1 MKLNLFTLMLLVLA
15 VVAAALRLRG
25 ETWDAWRV
33 VGLCLAAPALV
44 LLVIAR
50 LQLGRAFSV
59 HAKATTLVTTGLY
72 ARIRNPIYVFGT
84 LILIG
89 AALVVHRPRALW
101 ILVPLVPFQWW
112 RSRNEERVLAQAFG
126 DEYLRYKRKTWF

>member
-1 MKLNLFTLMLLVLA
+1 MKLNLFTLMLLA
-15 VVAAALRLRG
+15 VAVIAAELSLRE
-25 ETWDAWRV
+25 ETWNTLSLAGV
-33 VGLCLAAPALV
+33 CLAAPALV

-50 LQLGRAFSV
+50 LQLGRAFSI
-59 HAKATTLVTTGLY
+59 HAKATTLVTNGLY
-72 ARIRNPIYVFGT
+72 SRIRNPIYVFGT

-89 AALVVHRPRALW
+89 AALVAHRPQALW
-101 ILVPLVPFQWW
+101 ILVALVPLQLW